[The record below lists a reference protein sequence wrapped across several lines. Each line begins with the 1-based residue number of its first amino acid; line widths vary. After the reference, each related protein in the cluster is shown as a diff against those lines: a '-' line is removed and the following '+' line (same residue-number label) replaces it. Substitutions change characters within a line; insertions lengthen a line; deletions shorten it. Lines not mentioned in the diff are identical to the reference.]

1 MAKPRQSSLIP
12 RACKLAGMKQQHG
25 RSTAERRG
33 HSPLAVPSAGARAR
47 KLVNVI
53 SSPDLDPK
61 PRSPVPGA
69 SQDDKN
75 DLPGIH
81 PTSAHPSSIHAPAG
95 GISLLPVLE
104 EQPAKRRKTALDM
117 SKLVNKPACFDGHS
131 FPFRDWAIE
140 MENYL
145 SAVCYDPCMGV
156 GIATQFLRGDAMK
169 WWSLKS
175 RQLVRAGHFLPLT
188 WIDFQPY
195 LAERFDHKN
204 PELVARTI

>member
-1 MAKPRQSSLIP
+1 MAKPRQCSSIP
-12 RACKLAGMKQQHG
+12 RGDKLAGMKRHG

-81 PTSAHPSSIHAPAG
+81 PTSAHPSSIHAPAVG
-95 GISLLPVLE
+95 TSLLPALE
-104 EQPAKRRKTALDM
+104 EPPAAKRRKIALDM
-117 SKLVNKPACFDGHS
+117 SKLVNKPAL
-131 FPFRDWAIE
+131 
-140 MENYL
+140 M
-145 SAVCYDPCMGV
+145 AVLFLF
-156 GIATQFLRGDAMK
+156 GIGPLK
-169 WWSLKS
+169 WKTTSL
-175 RQLVRAGHFLPLT
+175 QCVTTLVWVLVLLPSS
-188 WIDFQPY
+188 
-195 LAERFDHKN
+195 
-204 PELVARTI
+204 